1 MSDLVSN
8 PKKVW
13 SRKIWNFASYNLL
26 SSFSPAVG
34 LEHFHCDMKRGY
46 ARARKKEPQVAEL
59 LKQNNTPQQIGLLA
73 QKGVYEFHKNSLIIY
88 RRDALKLVIETLQLN
103 SYSDL
108 VRERVTQILKNY
120 LENPILLGKKV
131 IKLSR
136 GDEGFPEP
144 ILIQQGNYLFNL
156 YAAIDCIFLEEDNT
170 LHILDFKTGKTDFDR
185 RQAYIYLLAASYLY
199 PGQKAIAFGLAASQR
214 CCKQIASFYNLET
227 CKHSEP
233 IKATPE
239 ILESFQIIMSRLAKQ
254 HQQDLQHYRKNPAD
268 FRYIFPANPGVSCQF
283 CPFSSICEF
292 AITEVAA

>member
-1 MSDLVSN
+1 MNHQVSN
-8 PKKVW
+8 PIKSHSTKFKPRKSN

-46 ARARKKEPQVAEL
+46 TRARKREPKIAKL
-59 LKQNNTPQQIGLLA
+59 LKQNNTPQQIGILA
-73 QKGVYEFHKNSLIIY
+73 QKGVYELHKDSSMLH
-88 RRDALKLVIETLQLN
+88 RRDTLQLVIETIQLS
-103 SYSDL
+103 SYSDV
-108 VRERVTQILKNY
+108 VRERVTQILNNY

-144 ILIQQGNYLFNL
+144 IFIQQGNYLFNL
-156 YAAIDCIFLEEDNT
+156 YAAIDCIFVEEDNT

-199 PGQKAIAFGLAASQR
+199 PQRKA
-214 CCKQIASFYNLET
+214 IASFYNLEN
-227 CKHSEP
+227 CKHSEA
-233 IKATPE
+233 ITATAE
-239 ILESFQIIMSRLAKQ
+239 VLESFQIVMSRLAKQ
-254 HQQDLQHYRKNPAD
+254 HQQDLQRYRKNSAD
-268 FRYIFPANPGVSCQF
+268 FKYIFPPNPGVSCGF

-292 AITEVAA
+292 AVVEVAA